1 MGEMGPR
8 SRQEAVDPGEQAQEK
23 NCELSWEA
31 RRLWD
36 LR

>member
-8 SRQEAVDPGEQAQEK
+8 SRQEAAGPGEQAQEM
-23 NCELSWEA
+23 NCGLSWEA